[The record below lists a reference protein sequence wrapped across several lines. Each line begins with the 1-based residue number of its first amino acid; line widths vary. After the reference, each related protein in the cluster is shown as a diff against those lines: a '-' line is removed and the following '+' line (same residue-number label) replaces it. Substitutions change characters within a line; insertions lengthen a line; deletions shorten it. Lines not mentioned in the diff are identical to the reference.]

1 MDKLDMFQSSFGKM
15 DELCHPSNNR
25 GEAHYKIYYRI
36 NKIKSE
42 WKGALKYMQ
51 NMVKGFHNFF
61 KAVVNDILQDL
72 PTLGESGSKV
82 SYLIPKPRKFPK
94 VTILP

>member
-1 MDKLDMFQSSFGKM
+1 
-15 DELCHPSNNR
+15 
-25 GEAHYKIYYRI
+25 
-36 NKIKSE
+36 
-42 WKGALKYMQ
+42 
-51 NMVKGFHNFF
+51 MVKGLHKFF

-82 SYLIPKPRKFPK
+82 SYLIPKPRNFPK